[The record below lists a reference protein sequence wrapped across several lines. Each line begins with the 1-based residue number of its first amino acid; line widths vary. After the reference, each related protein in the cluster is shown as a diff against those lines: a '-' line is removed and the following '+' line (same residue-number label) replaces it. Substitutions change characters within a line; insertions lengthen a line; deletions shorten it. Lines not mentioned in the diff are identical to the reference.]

1 MFLERD
7 GLTYGSIAQS
17 LGLEGAKFEQPT
29 QRFLFSSPT
38 VGGDLPVLSQFGRY
52 FYDEDKQDLFTISVD
67 WVQAES
73 VEAEVVPWFA
83 SEVKVRERPR
93 PKAGEFEIVVK
104 TLTGK
109 TLFISVHP
117 TDTIEILKEQV
128 QETEGIP
135 VDQQRIVYAGKQL
148 EDGRTMAEYEIEENA
163 LIHLVLRLRGG
174 MMMEVSGRQDFASL
188 DQEPQ
193 MMTIQ
198 SQRGPIE
205 LLYSPGFGD
214 AFLEWVRDEYTS
226 RGGSSGGE
234 EEEREQQ
241 GEQQG
246 EEAERDEQEEKQG

>member
-38 VGGDLPVLSQFGRY
+38 VGGDLPVLKAEAEY

-117 TDTIEILKEQV
+117 TDTIEILKEKV

-135 VDQQRIVYAGKQL
+135 VDQQRIFFKDMQL
-148 EDGRTMAEYEIEENA
+148 EDGRTLADYNIQKDST
-163 LIHLVLRLRGG
+163 LHLVLRLRGG

-234 EEEREQQ
+234 EEESKE
-241 GEQQG
+241 QG
-246 EEAERDEQEEKQG
+246 EEEQEERDEQEEKQG